1 MSYAKTWSGDW
12 HGRVLER
19 VQQRGFESVTQYASD
34 RPGVS
39 LIVLADE
46 LGLNDIAAA
55 QIESVLV
62 DEAIATRTIP
72 HVLRDLLVRELRY
85 ALPHG
90 WKYPLDDASR
100 SKVAGALAGWE
111 TDLQIAHHLDCFN
124 DEMTFKA
131 GQDLMN
137 AELPAGWL
145 PEGPEDPVIVAFV
158 DRCLG
163 RAPS

>member
-1 MSYAKTWSGDW
+1 VSFGKTWSGDW

-19 VQQRGFESVTQYASD
+19 VQQRGFKSVTEYARD

-46 LGLNDIAAA
+46 LGPDDIAAA

-62 DEAIATRTIP
+62 EEAIRARSVP
-72 HVLRDLLVRELRY
+72 HVLRDLLVRELRS

-90 WKYPLDDASR
+90 WKYPLDEASR
-100 SKVAGALAGWE
+100 SKVAGALARWE
-111 TDLQIAHHLDCFN
+111 TDLQIAHHLDCF
-124 DEMTFKA
+124 DEEMTFNA
-131 GQDLMN
+131 GQDLMD
-137 AELPAGWL
+137 AEFSAGWL
-145 PEGPEDPVIVAFV
+145 PESPDDPVIVAFV
-158 DRCLG
+158 ERCLG